1 MKTKLPKVSFEL
13 FPPKSEAGTAQ
24 LIKTVQRLHAV
35 DPEYFSVTY
44 GAGGSTQN
52 STQAI
57 VTHLK
62 QQLHMKVTPHISCV
76 GSTKADMQKILDYY
90 LSIGIDRLLVLR
102 GDLPSG
108 YAAFD
113 GDFRYARDLVAFIRE
128 TVKQPLTIEV
138 AVYPECHPQAKNMQT
153 DLHHFKEKVQAGA
166 DRAVTQYFYNADAYG
181 YLLDEC
187 EKLGIDIPIVPGIM
201 PIANVTQLV
210 RFSKMCG
217 AEIPQWIQ
225 RRLEGLNDDV
235 VAIKAFGIEIV
246 AQLCERLLALGA
258 PELHFYTLNKS
269 EATIGILH
277 NLGFSTKPI

>member
-1 MKTKLPKVSFEL
+1 MKTNLPKVSFEL
-13 FPPKSEAGTAQ
+13 FPPKNEVGVEQ
-24 LIKTVQRLHAV
+24 LIKTVQRLHTV

-52 STQAI
+52 STQDM
-57 VTHLK
+57 VTRLK
-62 QQLHMKVTPHISCV
+62 QQLQVDVTPHISCV
-76 GSTKADMQKILDYY
+76 GNNKAEMQEMLDYY

-138 AVYPECHPQAKNMQT
+138 AVYPECHPQAEDMQT
-153 DLHHFKEKVQAGA
+153 DLLHFKEKVQAGA

-187 EKLGIDIPIVPGIM
+187 EKLDINIPIVPGIM
-201 PIANVTQLV
+201 PIANFAQLA

-217 AEIPQWIQ
+217 AEIPQWIH
-225 RRLEGLNDDV
+225 RRIEGLSHDNT
-235 VAIKAFGIEIV
+235 AIKAFGVEV
-246 AQLCERLLALGA
+246 VTQLCERLLALGA
-258 PELHFYTLNKS
+258 PELHFYTLNRS
-269 EATIGILH
+269 EATVKILH
-277 NLGFSTKPI
+277 NLGFSEKLT